1 MCTWFYIASISVTLK
16 YLNIFISIIKSPS
29 ISPISIDDMPGHL
42 LVKMYY
48 RSHSSTYYHAN
59 KPTKAAVN
67 NETRI
72 PDNSIIGTY
81 LDTKSDVFYQQFL
94 SMYR

>member
-1 MCTWFYIASISVTLK
+1 
-16 YLNIFISIIKSPS
+16 
-29 ISPISIDDMPGHL
+29 
-42 LVKMYY
+42 MYY
-48 RSHSSTYYHAN
+48 HSHSSTYYHAN

-81 LDTKSDVFYQQFL
+81 LDTKSDVFL
-94 SMYR
+94 STMPFNVR

>member
-1 MCTWFYIASISVTLK
+1 
-16 YLNIFISIIKSPS
+16 
-29 ISPISIDDMPGHL
+29 
-42 LVKMYY
+42 MYY
-48 RSHSSTYYHAN
+48 RSHTSTYYHAN

-81 LDTKSDVFYQQFL
+81 LDTKSDVFYNNAFQCTDNHTN
-94 SMYR
+94 R

>member
-1 MCTWFYIASISVTLK
+1 
-16 YLNIFISIIKSPS
+16 
-29 ISPISIDDMPGHL
+29 
-42 LVKMYY
+42 MYY
-48 RSHSSTYYHAN
+48 HSHSSTYYHAN

-81 LDTKSDVFYQQFL
+81 LDTKSDVFL
-94 SMYR
+94 STMPFQCTHNHTNR

>member
-1 MCTWFYIASISVTLK
+1 
-16 YLNIFISIIKSPS
+16 
-29 ISPISIDDMPGHL
+29 
-42 LVKMYY
+42 MYY
-48 RSHSSTYYHAN
+48 HSHSSTYYHAN

-81 LDTKSDVFYQQFL
+81 LDTKSDVFL
-94 SMYR
+94 STMPFNVPIIIPIVEKFANEIKNVVITARWCGV